1 MEPDGKFLYGCGMR
15 LMEVVRLWI
24 LNFDY
29 RQILVRSGKGKKD
42 RVVPTPEKLVIP
54 LQKQIES
61 ASKLYQDDKELGFGS
76 VHIPE
81 ALFRKYTNAKMELKW
96 HYVFFPATAISTDL
110 LSGKRRCHHIH
121 ETSLQKTIKTIA
133 EKKGILKSVTGHI

>member
-15 LMEVVRLWI
+15 LIEVVRLRI
-24 LNFDY
+24 LNFYFDY

-81 ALFRKYTNAKMELKW
+81 ALFRKYPNAKMELKW
-96 HYVFFPATAISTDL
+96 HYVFFQQRLYQPIFYRVSVVVTIFM
-110 LSGKRRCHHIH
+110 KRAYR
-121 ETSLQKTIKTIA
+121 KR
-133 EKKGILKSVTGHI
+133 LKQ